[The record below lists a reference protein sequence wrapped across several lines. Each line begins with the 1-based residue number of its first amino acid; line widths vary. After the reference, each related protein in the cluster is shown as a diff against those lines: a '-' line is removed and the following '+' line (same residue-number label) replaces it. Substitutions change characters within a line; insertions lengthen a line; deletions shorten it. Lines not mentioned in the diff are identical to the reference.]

1 MYLKLHSDFEG
12 NDLAREAAD
21 IIKSCVHCGFCNATC
36 PTYQEQFDERDG
48 PRGRIYLVKHML
60 ESGQAGAATR
70 LHLDRCLT
78 CRACETT
85 CPSGVRYSRV
95 ADIGREII
103 DQSTR
108 RPIAERLMRGFARKV
123 FPFPA
128 RMRPLLAIG
137 RLTRRLLPRRLRHQ
151 VPARQ
156 TVSAQAAG
164 GPAAQRTMLVLGGC
178 VQAAA
183 TPATNHAARRVL
195 RRLGIDLIDVPEA
208 GCCGAVSYHLAVRD
222 EALVFMRRNI
232 DAWWPHVEAGA
243 EAIVSTASGCGV
255 MINEYG
261 ELLADDPAYSARAQ
275 RISELARDLSEVL
288 EAEDLDVLRV
298 TENLAA
304 TAVHC
309 PCTLSHGQKRDGS
322 VERILERTGVPLV
335 ATAEKHLCCGSAGT
349 YSLFQPGMSRRLLE
363 RKLAALSVG
372 EPEQIVTANIGCQL
386 HLASRSEVPVRHWIE
401 LLDLPADGDSDPGF
415 QNRATVP

>member
-1 MYLKLHSDFEG
+1 MYLKLHSDFAG
-12 NDLAREAAD
+12 NALAREAAD

-36 PTYQEQFDERDG
+36 PTYQELFDERDG

-60 ESGQAGAATR
+60 ESGQAGDATR
-70 LHLDRCLT
+70 VHLDRCLT

-103 DQSTR
+103 DKSTK
-108 RPIAERLMRGFARKV
+108 RPISERLKRGFARKV

-137 RLTRRLLPRRLRHQ
+137 QLTRWFLPSGLRDQ

-156 TVSAQAAG
+156 VVSAQAAG
-164 GPAAQRTMLVLGGC
+164 EPAAQRRMLVLGGC

-183 TPATNHAARRVL
+183 TPATNHAARRVF

-208 GCCGAVSYHLAVRD
+208 GCCGAVSYHLAARE
-222 EALVFMRRNI
+222 EALVFMRRNV
-232 DAWWPHVEAGA
+232 DAWWPHVESGA

-255 MINEYG
+255 MIKEYG
-261 ELLADDPAYSARAQ
+261 ELLADDPAYSAKAQ

-288 EAEDLDVLRV
+288 ETEDLDVLRV
-298 TENLAA
+298 SGNKPA

-309 PCTLSHGQKRDGS
+309 PCTLSHGQKLDGS

-335 ATAEKHLCCGSAGT
+335 TSAEKHLCCGSAGT
-349 YSLFQPGMSRRLLE
+349 YSLFQPEISRRLLA
-363 RKLAALSVG
+363 RKLAALSIG
-372 EPEQIVTANIGCQL
+372 APEQIVTANVGCQL
-386 HLASRSEVPVRHWIE
+386 HLASRSDVPVRHWIE
-401 LLDLPADGDSDPGF
+401 LLAADSDPD
-415 QNRATVP
+415 PEK